1 MSPGDYDT
9 GCQPTARERRAR
21 SRISAFFARAVLV
34 RLLLFRDGMI
44 SRLAAAVL
52 TGFLVLACSATATH
66 PQALDPASA
75 DALAATLRMLADPA
89 TRGRII
95 AADPTA
101 AEVDRQVQGMAG
113 SSALAQ
119 EVYGLAAD
127 VFADLARNSNG
138 DPRAMTE
145 ALDRAKTDPAGFA
158 AMLRPETLEKL
169 RALSSKISDVQ
180 R

>member
-1 MSPGDYDT
+1 MM
-9 GCQPTARERRAR
+9 R
-21 SRISAFFARAVLV
+21 
-34 RLLLFRDGMI
+34 
-44 SRLAAAVL
+44 RLAAAAL
-52 TGFLVLACSATATH
+52 AALLLLVCTASPTH
-66 PQALDPASA
+66 PQTLDPSSASA
-75 DALAATLRMLADPA
+75 LATTLRMLADPA
-89 TRGRII
+89 ARSQII
-95 AADPTA
+95 ATDPTA

-138 DPRAMTE
+138 DPRAMSE
-145 ALDRAKTDPAGFA
+145 ALDRARSDPAGFA

-169 RALSSKISDVQ
+169 RALSTKISDTP

>member
-1 MSPGDYDT
+1 
-9 GCQPTARERRAR
+9 
-21 SRISAFFARAVLV
+21 
-34 RLLLFRDGMI
+34 MI
-44 SRLAAAVL
+44 SRLAAAAL
-52 TGFLVLACSATATH
+52 AGLLLLVCSATPTH
-66 PQALDPASA
+66 PQALDPAAA
-75 DALAATLRMLADPA
+75 DALSATLRMLADPA
-89 TRGRII
+89 ARGRII
-95 AADPTA
+95 ATDPTA

-138 DPRAMTE
+138 DPRAMSE
-145 ALDRAKTDPAGFA
+145 ALDRAKTDPASFA
-158 AMLRPETLEKL
+158 ALLRPETLEKL